1 MVLTGKSFHRSPMRV
16 TIRNITSKNKTY
28 PYTVYLQENILH
40 LFKRKHIFYAD
51 HEFSFLKKTSKKG
64 KETTI
69 VVVEQRKGEYVLQM
83 APCTGEYL
91 FKEEIYVNDYLVKKV
106 KPVKRRVIVG

>member
-1 MVLTGKSFHRSPMRV
+1 MKFTGFRFHRSPMRV
-16 TIRNITSKNKTY
+16 TIRTITSNNKTY

-64 KETTI
+64 KETTYRNKGKENMSSKWRLAQ
-69 VVVEQRKGEYVLQM
+69 VNACLKRKSM
-83 APCTGEYL
+83 
-91 FKEEIYVNDYLVKKV
+91 
-106 KPVKRRVIVG
+106 